1 MDEAATAAPGE
12 TGSGVAADQDIDG
25 RLRHT
30 WVSDALFAETQ
41 HVWSRAYGREITDGE
56 VIEILT
62 NVRRL
67 TETFFNATRE
77 DENECSRL
85 GTRLIA

>member
-1 MDEAATAAPGE
+1 MDEAATVALGE
-12 TGSGVAADQDIDG
+12 TGSGGAADQDIDG
-25 RLRHT
+25 RLRHS
-30 WVSDALFAETQ
+30 WISDALFAETR
-41 HVWSRAYGREITDGE
+41 HVWSRTYGREITIAE

-67 TETFFNATRE
+67 TETLFNATRE

-85 GTRLIA
+85 GARLIA

>member
-12 TGSGVAADQDIDG
+12 MGSGGAADQDIDG
-25 RLRHT
+25 RLRHP
-30 WVSDALFAETQ
+30 WVSDALFTETQ
-41 HVWSRAYGREITDGE
+41 RVWTRAYGREISDGE

-62 NVRRL
+62 NIRRL
-67 TETFFNATRE
+67 TETLFNAIEE

-85 GTRLIA
+85 GARLIA